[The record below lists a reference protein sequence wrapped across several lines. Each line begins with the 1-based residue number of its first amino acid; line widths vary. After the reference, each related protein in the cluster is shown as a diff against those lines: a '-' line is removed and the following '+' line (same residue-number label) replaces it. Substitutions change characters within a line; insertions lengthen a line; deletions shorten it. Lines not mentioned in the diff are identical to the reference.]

1 MNKIIVIGSSGS
13 GKSTLSRQLSNILD
27 IPVYHLDALFWKPN
41 WVMTTKDEQIDIQK
55 ALLEKSKWIIDGNYT
70 GILED
75 RLQLADTII
84 FLNLPRKICYYR
96 VFKRLFKNMG
106 KTRPDMGKDCKERIT
121 FTFLK
126 YIWNYHKYRKPFL
139 LDRFKEVEKHKDI
152 FILNSIKEINEFKIK
167 IRQ

>member
-13 GKSTLSRQLSNILD
+13 GKSTLSRQLSNILG

-41 WVMTTKDEQIDIQK
+41 WVMSKEDEQIDIQNS
-55 ALLEKSKWIIDGNYT
+55 LLERSEWIIDGNYT

-75 RLQLADTII
+75 RLQLADTVV
-84 FLNLPRKICYYR
+84 FLNLPRRICYYR
-96 VFKRLFKNMG
+96 VFKRLFKNRG

-126 YIWNYHKYRKPFL
+126 YIWNYPKYRKPFL

-152 FILNSIKEINEFKIK
+152 YVLNSFEEIKEFKIK
-167 IRQ
+167 IKQ